1 MRVALLGYG
10 KMGKIIE
17 DVLLARKHTVV
28 LKINEGNLEERT
40 LDNLKSCDLAIEFS
54 NPTSALSNYRL
65 CFEAGIPVVS
75 GTTGWLEHLDQLK
88 LELNERNGTLFYSP
102 NFSIGVNIFFKLNTF
117 LAGLMNQH
125 ASYDVEIEEIHHKE
139 KLDSPSGTGIKTA
152 ALILSEMERKDH
164 WVENIKNTENELLIK
179 VKREEDVPGTHSV
192 DYFSEEDK
200 LSISHTAFS
209 RKGFALGA
217 VIAAE
222 WVIGKRGFFGMDDML
237 NF

>member
-1 MRVALLGYG
+1 MKVAILGYG
-10 KMGKIIE
+10 KMGKTIE
-17 DVLLARKHTVV
+17 DVLLARKHAVA
-28 LKINEGNLEERT
+28 LKINEGNIEELT

-54 NPTSALSNYRL
+54 NPSSALSNYRL

-75 GTTGWLEHLDQLK
+75 GTTGWLEHLNQLK
-88 LELNERNGTLFYSP
+88 LELNDRNGTLFYSP

-117 LAGLMNQH
+117 LAGLMNQQDN
-125 ASYDVEIEEIHHKE
+125 YDVEMEEIHHKE

-152 ALILSEMERKDH
+152 ALILSEIERKDN
-164 WVENIKNTENELLIK
+164 WVENVKSSENELLIK
-179 VKREEDVPGTHSV
+179 VKREENVHGTHCV

-200 LSISHTAFS
+200 LTISHTAFS

-222 WVIGKRGFFGMDDML
+222 WVIGKKGFFGMDDML